1 MDNNIAIDMPA
12 LMAQIADLK
21 AHGESVDRAELIM
34 TNVLNGVQ
42 LIFDEKLEG
51 HYYSVRREQDDLV
64 VYDFI
69 NQPTGKLTN
78 AQFDFVVAFENQ
90 APFLWD
96 MLEREVIKI
105 LGR

>member
-1 MDNNIAIDMPA
+1 MDDKIAVDMPT
-12 LMAQIADLK
+12 LMAQIADLEVR
-21 AHGESVDRAELIM
+21 GESVDCAELIM
-34 TNVLNGVQ
+34 TTILNGLQ

-51 HYYSVRREQDDLV
+51 HYYSVRREDDDFV

-69 NQPTGKLTN
+69 NQPTGKITN
-78 AQFDFVVAFENQ
+78 AEFDFVAAFEKQ

-96 MLEREVIKI
+96 MLEREVVKM